1 MQAPP
6 ISHHVTKHVT
16 EHVMKHANKHVPAR
30 ADRGAVFLVYLI
42 MFVSPFLVGAPMLLA
57 TSIAFA
63 RRGSADALSASHFN
77 YQLSTM
83 GKDIVLEVVGAICL
97 WLGMFGGLA
106 TLAGE
111 APGHIMPQGFD
122 PERMG
127 YISLGLIAVWLICW
141 AWAFLSLFLTP
152 AIGAL
157 RLMSGKPA
165 LRKRV

>member
-1 MQAPP
+1 MR
-6 ISHHVTKHVT
+6 S
-16 EHVMKHANKHVPAR
+16 EHIVRHG
-30 ADRGAVFLVYLI
+30 DRGAALLVYAI

-57 TSIAFA
+57 STIALA
-63 RRGSADALSASHFN
+63 RRGGADPVLNSHFN
-77 YQLSTM
+77 YQLATM
-83 GKDIVLEVVGAICL
+83 GKDIALEVIGAICL

-127 YISLGLIAVWLICW
+127 MISLGLIAIWLICW

-152 AIGAL
+152 AVGAL
-157 RLMSGKPA
+157 RLMNGKPA
-165 LRKRV
+165 LRRRL

>member
-1 MQAPP
+1 MQAQP

-16 EHVMKHANKHVPAR
+16 EHVMKHANKHVPAH

-83 GKDIVLEVVGAICL
+83 GKDIVLEIVGAICL
-97 WLGMFGGLA
+97 WLALFGGLA

-111 APGHIMPQGFD
+111 VPGHYMPQGFD
-122 PERMG
+122 PARMG
-127 YISLGLIAVWLICW
+127 MFTLALLALWVICW
-141 AWAFLSLFLTP
+141 AWAALSLFLTP
-152 AIGAL
+152 AIGAI
-157 RLMSGKPA
+157 RLLHGRPA
-165 LRKRV
+165 LRGRL